1 MTAFAIALA
10 LLCQLFLIAGQLL
23 LKRAMSSAPIRYPLL
38 AGGIGL
44 LSAWFFTWLGLLS
57 KWDLSRLFPF
67 EGLNPVMIVIGAAVF
82 LKEKIPLSGW
92 IAMAFISAGVVLVSM
107 S

>member
-1 MTAFAIALA
+1 MTAVAVFLA
-10 LLCQLFLIAGQLL
+10 LLCQAFLITGQLL
-23 LKRAMSSAPIRYPLL
+23 LKRAMSATPIRYKLL

-67 EGLNPVMIVIGAAVF
+67 EGLNPVLIVLGAATF
-82 LKEKIPLSGW
+82 LKERIPFTGW
-92 IAMAFISAGVVLVSM
+92 VAIAFISAGVVLVSM

>member
-1 MTAFAIALA
+1 MNALA
-10 LLCQLFLIAGQLL
+10 VSLTLLCELFLVFGQLL
-23 LKRAMSSAPIRYPLL
+23 LKRAMSSTPIRYRLL
-38 AGGIGL
+38 AAGIGL

-92 IAMAFISAGVVLVSM
+92 IAIAFISAGVVLVSM